1 MKTVLAVGLL
11 LFNLMLTGCN
21 AQEPGAKAAKWH
33 VLTALPLFLGEG
45 NIDDVLS
52 GVSGES
58 PLITRLSQNR
68 QLVPLDTLGGENLR
82 MVSHLLAVQP
92 ARLPPEELV
101 KLDEWVRGGGQ
112 AVFFADPDLVWP
124 VSYAVGDSRA
134 PPQSTLLD
142 PLFTHWALTL
152 EGQRGVPARV
162 AAQIAGERVT
172 LVNPGRW
179 RAKDRNCVISD
190 QQFIAVCQLGKGRV
204 ILLADADIA
213 DPRLWSESGEGNF
226 RLIESLLERLEQ
238 KAG

>member
-1 MKTVLAVGLL
+1 MKIVLAVGLL
-11 LFNLMLTGCN
+11 LFNLMLAGCD
-21 AQEPGAKAAKWH
+21 AQEPSAKASKWH

-52 GVSGES
+52 GASGES
-58 PLITRLSQNR
+58 PLITRLSENR

-82 MVSHLLAVQP
+82 EVSYLLAVQP

-101 KLDEWVRGGGQ
+101 KLDEWVRGGGR
-112 AVFFADPDLVWP
+112 AVILADPDLVWP

-152 EGQRGVPARV
+152 DGQRGVPAHMS
-162 AAQIAGERVT
+162 AQIAGERVT
-172 LVNPGRW
+172 LVNPGQW
-179 RAKDRNCVISD
+179 RAKDRNCVVSD
-190 QQFIAVCQLGKGRV
+190 QQLVAVCRLGKGKV

-226 RLIESLLERLEQ
+226 RLIESLIERLEE
-238 KAG
+238 KRG